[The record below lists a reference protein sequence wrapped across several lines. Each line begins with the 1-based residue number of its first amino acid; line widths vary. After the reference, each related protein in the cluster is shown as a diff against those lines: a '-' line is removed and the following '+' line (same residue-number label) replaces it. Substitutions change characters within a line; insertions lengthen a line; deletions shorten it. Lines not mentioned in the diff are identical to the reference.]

1 MENLHT
7 KLIHVLD
14 LIFETTLENPFKA
27 YKWLIDQLYQM
38 CIQLTNEHLFIFM
51 MILAYDI
58 LKVYIPWFESFIAF
72 TTFVVILYKAFSE
85 NEDKEN
91 KDEKN

>member
-1 MENLHT
+1 MST
-7 KLIHVLD
+7 IYKQFIDVLD

-38 CIQLTNEHLFIFM
+38 YIELTNKHLVIFM

-58 LKVYIPWFESFIAF
+58 LKRYFPWFESFIAF
-72 TTFVVILYKAFSE
+72 TSFVVILYKAFSG

-91 KDEKN
+91 KDDE

>member
-1 MENLHT
+1 MNNLYNQV
-7 KLIHVLD
+7 IYVLD

-27 YKWLIDQLYQM
+27 YKWLINQLYQM
-38 CIQLTNEHLFIFM
+38 YIELTNKHLVIFM

-58 LKVYIPWFESFIAF
+58 LKRYIPWFESFIAF
-72 TTFVVILYKAFSE
+72 TSFVVILYKAFSE

-91 KDEKN
+91 KDDK